1 MATKQVNNADYLWN
15 IPAKTND
22 HRQLTLN
29 ETLRKKE
36 RKVRALIRWLCE
48 KTGKDEP
55 FIMTKSGAGRVTS
68 HYVKFQRLLAYCT
81 HIGLVYR

>member
-1 MATKQVNNADYLWN
+1 MATTKQKSADYLWN

-29 ETLRKKE
+29 ETLRQKE
-36 RKVRALIRWLCE
+36 QKVRAVLRFLVE
-48 KTGKDEP
+48 KTEKDEK
-55 FIMTKSGAGRVTS
+55 FIYAKSGANQVTS
-68 HYVKFQRLLAYCT
+68 PLIKFRKLIAYCE